1 MMIYTFGECELDT
14 QLHVL
19 ARAGQSVKLRP
30 KAFEVL
36 VHLLEHRDRIV
47 TKHEL
52 CEQVWPNQFISDATL
67 GSTVRAVRRAIGD
80 TGEAH
85 QLIRTVHGYGYR
97 CLAPVTV
104 GTAPQAA
111 PNPTAEGSGVLTP
124 PLLVP
129 EAEVAGPATLQTIP
143 PSVPP
148 LVLSPGERK
157 VVTVLCC
164 APVIPAA
171 DHASGDLDALSSL
184 MQAFYACVQD
194 AVQQYGGTLQP
205 PMGDRVLAMFGAPL
219 AQEDHVV
226 RAGLAALALL
236 QRLNEEPCP
245 AGSSADVR
253 LAVRIGVHTG
263 LMVVGGLGDAPARFT
278 TLVGDVTAQA
288 VALQEHATPGTIF
301 CSAAIARLL
310 QGQLYCTAVGPVPL
324 QGQASPAPAYTLHR
338 GSSHRTPS
346 GPLLGR
352 ALSPFVGQEQV
363 MATLLALLA
372 QAEAGRGQVVG
383 VVGEAGM
390 GKSRLVAEFCHSL
403 EGRRLTVLLGRCRS
417 YGGTTP
423 YLPVLELLRHFCGL
437 RETDSPEVSIAKVHH
452 QLQAVGLASAGWAP
466 MLLHFLELQENATL
480 LTTLSPEARKARI
493 VTLLTQLWLQASRQ
507 QPLLLVLED
516 LHWSDPSSEEWLG
529 VLVERMVGAP
539 LLVLST
545 YRPGYRPGWLDK
557 SYVTQ
562 VTLAPLPDAA
572 SLRIVQGVLPPAAQT
587 VPLVPRILATAEG
600 NPFFLEE
607 LARTVVEQGA
617 EAGDSRV
624 PETIQAVLLAR
635 LDRLPATAKS
645 LLQAAAVIGKD
656 VALPLLQSI
665 TERSEESLQQDLT
678 HLQAAEFLYE
688 TSLVPEPH
696 YTFKHVLTQEVTYQS
711 LLRRTRQHY
720 HARIAQV
727 LEAQFPTVALA
738 QPELLAQHYTEA
750 GFSAQAITYWQKA
763 GRRAVERSAYV
774 EAIVHLTTG
783 LTVLQTLPETPA
795 RTQQELML
803 HVALGGSLV
812 AIQGYA
818 TPEVARVYTRARE
831 LCQQLGDTPQLF
843 PVLRGLFVFYLG
855 YGQLQTAQ
863 NLAEHLLRQAE
874 RQSEVAPQILGHYL
888 LGLALFCRGTPVDA
902 ARHFEQAIAAYDFQR
917 HRQLVHIYGID
928 LGVVARGWMALSLW
942 LLGYPD
948 QALAQ
953 SAESWSLAQE
963 LAHPYSLA
971 AAQILL
977 AWLHQFRQEAQA
989 AYDRAA
995 DSTALATQ
1003 QGFTLFVAWGTVPQG
1018 WALTRQEQW
1027 AAGMATMREG
1037 LEAAVATG
1045 SEALHPYF
1053 LTLLAEAYGAAGQP
1067 EEGLRLLVEAQ
1078 DVVARTGERFYEAE
1092 LYRLT
1097 GVLQLAQAPAA
1108 QAEAELHMRH
1118 ALDITRHQQAKSL
1131 ELRAALSL
1139 SRLWKRQGKR
1149 GEARELL
1156 APIYGW
1162 FTEGFDTADLHE
1174 AKALLEELA

>member
-1 MMIYTFGECELDT
+1 MIVSC
-14 QLHVL
+14 
-19 ARAGQSVKLRP
+19 
-30 KAFEVL
+30 
-36 VHLLEHRDRIV
+36 

-52 CEQVWPNQFISDATL
+52 CAQVWPNQFISDATL
-67 GSTVRAVRRAIGD
+67 GSTVRAVRQAIGD
-80 TGEAH
+80 TGEAQ

-104 GTAPQAA
+104 CTAPQAA
-111 PNPTAEGSGVLTP
+111 AVPTAEGRGVLTP

-129 EAEVAGPATLQTIP
+129 EAEAAGPPTLQTIP
-143 PSVPP
+143 PSVPHP
-148 LVLSPGERK
+148 VLSPGERK

-171 DHASGDLDALSSL
+171 DHASDDLDALYSL

-194 AVQQYGGTLQP
+194 TVQQYGGTLQP

-236 QRLNEEPCP
+236 QRLDEEPCP
-245 AGSSADVR
+245 AGTSADVR

-263 LMVVGGLGDAPARFT
+263 LMVVGGLGDAPARLT
-278 TLVGDVTAQA
+278 ALVGDVTAQA
-288 VALQEHATPGTIF
+288 VALQEHAAPGTIF
-301 CSAAIARLL
+301 CSAAIARLI
-310 QGQLYCTAVGPVPL
+310 QGQLHCTAVGPVPL

-338 GSSHRTPS
+338 GSPHRTPS

-352 ALSPFVGQEQV
+352 VLSPFVGREQV

-437 RETDSPEVSIAKVHH
+437 TEADSPEVSIAKVHH
-452 QLQAVGLASAGWAP
+452 QLQAVGLASEEWAP
-466 MLLHFLELQENATL
+466 VLLHFLGLQEDATP
-480 LTTLSPEARKARI
+480 LTALSPEARKARI

-539 LLVLST
+539 LLVLGT

-572 SLRIVQGVLPPAAQT
+572 SLRIVQEVLPPAAQT
-587 VPLVPRILATAEG
+587 APLVPRLLATAEG

-617 EAGDSRV
+617 EAAVSSV

-665 TERSEESLQQDLT
+665 TERSEESLQQDLA

-711 LLRRTRQHY
+711 LLRRTRQQY

-750 GFSAQAITYWQKA
+750 GLSEQAIPYWQQA
-763 GRRAVERSAYV
+763 GQQASNRSAHL
-774 EAIVHLTTG
+774 EAISHFTAGIEL
-783 LTVLQTLPETPA
+783 LQTLPETPERLQHA
-795 RTQQELML
+795 LTL
-803 HVALGGSLV
+803 HIALGSALIVTKGH
-812 AIQGYA
+812 AA
-818 TPEVARVYTRARE
+818 PEVEHVYTQARALCQQVGETSELVPVLFGLWRFYNTRLQLHTARE
-831 LCQQLGDTPQLF
+831 LGETLLRLALHGHDPALAVIAHYTLGATWFCLGVF
-843 PVLRGLFVFYLG
+843 PVAHQHMEESIARYTPDQRRALVFRM
-855 YGQLQTAQ
+855 GQ
-863 NLAEHLLRQAE
+863 
-874 RQSEVAPQILGHYL
+874 
-888 LGLALFCRGTPVDA
+888 
-902 ARHFEQAIAAYDFQR
+902 
-917 HRQLVHIYGID
+917 D
-928 LGVVARGWMALSLW
+928 LGVGCRARCRSDPLVAG
-942 LLGYPD
+942 
-948 QALAQ
+948 
-953 SAESWSLAQE
+953 
-963 LAHPYSLA
+963 
-971 AAQILL
+971 
-977 AWLHQFRQEAQA
+977 
-989 AYDRAA
+989 
-995 DSTALATQ
+995 
-1003 QGFTLFVAWGTVPQG
+1003 VPG
-1018 WALTRQEQW
+1018 
-1027 AAGMATMREG
+1027 AGPG
-1037 LEAAVATG
+1037 
-1045 SEALHPYF
+1045 PC
-1053 LTLLAEAYGAAGQP
+1053 P
-1067 EEGLRLLVEAQ
+1067 
-1078 DVVARTGERFYEAE
+1078 
-1092 LYRLT
+1092 
-1097 GVLQLAQAPAA
+1097 
-1108 QAEAELHMRH
+1108 
-1118 ALDITRHQQAKSL
+1118 
-1131 ELRAALSL
+1131 
-1139 SRLWKRQGKR
+1139 
-1149 GEARELL
+1149 
-1156 APIYGW
+1156 
-1162 FTEGFDTADLHE
+1162 
-1174 AKALLEELA
+1174 